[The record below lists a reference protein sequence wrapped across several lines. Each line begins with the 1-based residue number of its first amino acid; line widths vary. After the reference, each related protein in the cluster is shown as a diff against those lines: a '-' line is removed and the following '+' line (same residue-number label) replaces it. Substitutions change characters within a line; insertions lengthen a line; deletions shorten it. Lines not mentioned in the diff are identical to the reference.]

1 MVTIAYHPHFE
12 KTIRKISDARLKEP
26 VKQNIIKII
35 NDPSTGK
42 PMRCCRKKT
51 RVVYIPPFRLSSW
64 YDKRQDTLV
73 FLALYHK
80 DEQ

>member
-1 MVTIAYHPHFE
+1 MVTVAYHPLFE
-12 KTIRKISDARLKEP
+12 KTVRKIKDTQLKER
-26 VKQNIIKII
+26 VKQQIVKII
-35 NDPSTGK
+35 NDPLAGK
-42 PMRCCRKKT
+42 PMRYCRKQS
-51 RVVYIPPFRLSSW
+51 REVYIPPFRLSYW